1 MFQINTLMPTI
12 NLLENLD
19 FVKFIKKNNRIIG
32 LDFGTKNIGI
42 SICNS
47 EKSFA
52 IPLLTINFTSIKDF
66 IFNLKKI
73 IEEKNVAGIVVGN
86 PVNMNGSIG
95 PAAKKV
101 KNFCLNVLKEI
112 NIPITLWDERL
123 STEAVFKSIS
133 DLNISNSKK
142 RKKIDEK
149 AASYILQGFLDF
161 FQKNKDKN

>member
-1 MFQINTLMPTI
+1 MIQNNTLMPTY
-12 NLLENLD
+12 NLLENLE
-19 FVKFIKKNNRIIG
+19 FIKFIKKNNRIIG

-42 SICNS
+42 SICND
-47 EKSFA
+47 EKNFA
-52 IPLLTINFTSIKDF
+52 IPLSTINFTSMKDLTL
-66 IFNLKKI
+66 NLKKI
-73 IEEKNVAGIVVGN
+73 IEEKNVSGIVVGN

-101 KNFCLNVLKEI
+101 KNFCLNVLEEI

-133 DLNISNSKK
+133 ELNISNSKK
-142 RKKIDEK
+142 RKKIDEN